1 MRRWEAITLL
11 LFMFAPSSVPEGK
24 GEKGK
29 RGEEKEVDTRKGREK
44 DGYMWKR
51 GRKVKIKP
59 AIWRRL
65 AGASCFGRLVSVA
78 LPFLLGFP

>member
-24 GEKGK
+24 GKKGK
-29 RGEEKEVDTRKGREK
+29 RGEGKVVDSRNGREK
-44 DGYMWKR
+44 DGYVGK
-51 GRKVKIKP
+51 GRREVKFEP

-65 AGASCFGRLVSVA
+65 AGASCFGRLVSVV
-78 LPFLLGFP
+78 LTF